1 VVQNL
6 LDCVEENRPDN
17 AYDSLD
23 AAIKDLHL
31 LLLDPSRFLFNH
43 EDILE
48 NNGSAQQ
55 QLLFREDT
63 LYGREKEVSLITDAF
78 CRVSSGKSEAFFI
91 GGFSGSGKS
100 RLVNSLTA
108 RIDAVEGYVL
118 THKFDEKSE
127 RPLLEVISVFND
139 LCLLIK
145 EKVSPQAIVQLMDAF
160 GTDLSVLA
168 RLLPNIEV
176 LTPQLKQNGDKE
188 KESGD
193 QMNLQGVCFALQR
206 FMRVVSSASRPV
218 MLFLDDLQWCDAS
231 ALRLVEGILC
241 DVIGSSHL
249 FFVGSYR
256 SNEVQDDHAIFSLID
271 RLNASGVPTT
281 KLSLEGLNPADL
293 NSLVSDAL
301 CTFPRI
307 CEPLSDVV
315 FQKTKGNPFFVLEFL
330 RSLVDRG
337 LLEYSIQKR
346 SWVWDEDNVSSMDVT
361 GNVLH
366 LLSSKMSGLS
376 EHTQLALKVAA
387 CFGIKLNGSV
397 VSYLCTSSEYS
408 TISDG
413 LGEAVREGFMMKV
426 GSSDFKFSH
435 DKVREAA
442 YSLIPDSEKNQVS
455 CGDQ

>member
-1 VVQNL
+1 
-6 LDCVEENRPDN
+6 
-17 AYDSLD
+17 
-23 AAIKDLHL
+23 
-31 LLLDPSRFLFNH
+31 
-43 EDILE
+43 
-48 NNGSAQQ
+48 
-55 QLLFREDT
+55 
-63 LYGREKEVSLITDAF
+63 
-78 CRVSSGKSEAFFI
+78 
-91 GGFSGSGKS
+91 
-100 RLVNSLTA
+100 
-108 RIDAVEGYVL
+108 
-118 THKFDEKSE
+118 
-127 RPLLEVISVFND
+127 
-139 LCLLIK
+139 
-145 EKVSPQAIVQLMDAF
+145 M
-160 GTDLSVLA
+160 
-168 RLLPNIEV
+168 
-176 LTPQLKQNGDKE
+176 
-188 KESGD
+188 
-193 QMNLQGVCFALQR
+193 
-206 FMRVVSSASRPV
+206 
-218 MLFLDDLQWCDAS
+218 
-231 ALRLVEGILC
+231 
-241 DVIGSSHL
+241 
-249 FFVGSYR
+249 
-256 SNEVQDDHAIFSLID
+256 
-271 RLNASGVPTT
+271 
-281 KLSLEGLNPADL
+281 
-293 NSLVSDAL
+293 
-301 CTFPRI
+301 FPRI

-413 LGEAVREGFMMKV
+413 LEEAVRKGFVMKV